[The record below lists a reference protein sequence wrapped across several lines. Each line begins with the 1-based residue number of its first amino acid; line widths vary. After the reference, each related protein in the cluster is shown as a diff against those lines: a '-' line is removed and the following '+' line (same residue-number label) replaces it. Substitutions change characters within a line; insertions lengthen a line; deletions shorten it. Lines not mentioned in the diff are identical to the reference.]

1 MIRVF
6 GIAVLAFAALILVT
20 RNLPDSAFRPAPG
33 AKPGEV
39 AAPPSVEALVG
50 VWEGTVEMTRMDG
63 TSAGSLGIRQVRSIE
78 PTGVQRIAIE
88 ERAADGAIVTTEV
101 EIVRRAEA
109 GAGGDLFERTERRSG
124 APARLWQ
131 GRLRGETLVWSF
143 QDAATGEK
151 QSFREELMKAADG
164 PILAVD
170 GAGLLAGK
178 PLLFAGRYRRVE

>member
-6 GIAVLAFAALILVT
+6 GIAVLAFAALMVVT

-33 AKPGEV
+33 ARPGE
-39 AAPPSVEALVG
+39 AAEPARIEALRG
-50 VWEGTVEMTRMDG
+50 AWEGTLEMTRMDG
-63 TSAGSLGIRQVRSIE
+63 TQAGFLGIRQVRSIE
-78 PTGVQRIAIE
+78 PTGVQRITIE
-88 ERAADGAIVTTEV
+88 ERAANGAIVTTEV
-101 EIVRRAEA
+101 EIVRRADA
-109 GAGGDLFERTERRSG
+109 GAEGDLFERTERRSG

-143 QDAATGEK
+143 QDPATGEK

-170 GAGLLAGK
+170 GAGILAGK
-178 PLLFAGRYRRVE
+178 PQLFAGRYRRVE